1 MTPPNTLQI
10 VNNRTLMVQT
20 NHKRLCQL
28 SINGPGLSAS
38 GLSGQIVYNYTV
50 NAKEWLT
57 PEHFRKSLMWLQS
70 IDPQATKEELYNA
83 FYNNALLLSDNVELL
98 IHLAT
103 LNELV
108 PQQPQEESQ

>member
-1 MTPPNTLQI
+1 MTPPNILQI
-10 VNNRTLMVQT
+10 VNHRTLMVQT

-28 SINGPGLSAS
+28 SISGPGLSAS
-38 GLSGQIVYNYTV
+38 GLSGQLVYNYTV
-50 NAKEWLT
+50 SANEWLT

-108 PQQPQEESQ
+108 PQPQGESQ